1 MSKTM
6 ILLALAAA
14 PAAAAAQQPRPAED
28 PFARYLYPPELVLDH
43 QRAIGLSDQARLSIQ
58 HAMLDAQ
65 KKVLGLQMMMGRE
78 TENLRNLLSVERID
92 EPAVLK
98 QIDAMLGV
106 EREIKRSQLS
116 LMIQI
121 KNTLTQE
128 QQAALDR
135 VREFRGEG
143 AGIPGGPLVV
153 LDGRPMRA
161 GYDPRS
167 LSRDDI
173 ESIEI
178 VKGAAAERLYG
189 AEGRHGVIVITTR
202 KR

>member
-1 MSKTM
+1 M
-6 ILLALAAA
+6 ILLALATA
-14 PAAAAAQQPRPAED
+14 PAATAAQQPRPAED

-58 HAMLDAQ
+58 QAMLDAQ
-65 KKVLGLQMMMGRE
+65 KKFLGLQMMMGRE

-92 EPAVLK
+92 ESAVLK

-121 KNTLTQE
+121 KNTLTPE
-128 QQAALDR
+128 QQATLDR
-135 VREFRGEG
+135 VRDFRGEG

-153 LDGRPMRA
+153 LDGRPMRT

>member
-1 MSKTM
+1 MSKAM

-14 PAAAAAQQPRPAED
+14 PTVTAAQQARPAED

-65 KKVLGLQMMMGRE
+65 KKFLGLQMMMGRE
-78 TENLRNLLSVERID
+78 TENLRNLLSAGRID

-121 KNTLTQE
+121 KNTLTSE
-128 QQAALDR
+128 QQATLDR
-135 VREFRGEG
+135 VRDFRGEG
-143 AGIPGGPLVV
+143 SSMPGGPLVV

-189 AEGRHGVIVITTR
+189 AEGRQGVIVITTR
-202 KR
+202 RR

>member
-1 MSKTM
+1 
-6 ILLALAAA
+6 
-14 PAAAAAQQPRPAED
+14 
-28 PFARYLYPPELVLDH
+28 
-43 QRAIGLSDQARLSIQ
+43 
-58 HAMLDAQ
+58 
-65 KKVLGLQMMMGRE
+65 MMMGRE

-92 EPAVLK
+92 ESAVLK

-121 KNTLTQE
+121 KNTLTQA

-135 VREFRGEG
+135 VRDFRGEG